1 MKVLNLFPL
10 SIVQDKILIDEKIK
24 KQMIEEIQSMLGSSK
39 NKDFKGPQD
48 SWTGDT
54 QGFEYLFK
62 NDKFKL
68 LFEQIKLR
76 LINYLNHLGINEDK
90 IDLYMTR
97 SWATISNGKERI
109 KQHKHQQSHISFAYY
124 LKKDVEDSNIVFFE
138 EHQPNEIEPSLFTS
152 PTLKK
157 AGVIKEVN
165 LFNAPS
171 VDIKVEQDDIVIFP
185 SKAMH
190 GTQVSKSNNER
201 ISISGDIVCIAKNSE
216 LLENMMPPLEKWD
229 KM

>member
-10 SIVQDKILIDEKIK
+10 SIIQDKILIDTDIK
-24 KQMIEEIQSMLGSSK
+24 KQMLEEIQTMQIVSK
-39 NKDFKGPQD
+39 NKNYKLPQD

-62 NDKFKL
+62 NQKFEL
-68 LFEQIKLR
+68 LFKQIKTKLV
-76 LINYLNHLGINEDK
+76 NYLRHLGINENK
-90 IDLYMTR
+90 VDLYMTR

-109 KQHKHQQSHISFAYY
+109 RQHKHQQSHISFAYY
-124 LKKDVEDSNIVFFE
+124 LKKDIENSNLFFFNE
-138 EHQPNEIEPSLFTS
+138 NSINEIVPSLFTS

-157 AGVIKEVN
+157 AGVIKEMN

-171 VDIKVEQDDIVIFP
+171 VDIKVEEDDIVIFP

-190 GTQVSKSNNER
+190 GTQFNKSNNER
-201 ISISGDIVCIAKNSE
+201 ISISGDVICLAKESE

>member
-10 SIVQDKILIDEKIK
+10 SIIQDKILIDTDIK
-24 KQMIEEIQSMLGSSK
+24 KQMLEEIQTMQIASK
-39 NKDFKGPQD
+39 NKNYKLPQD

-62 NDKFKL
+62 NQKFEL
-68 LFEQIKLR
+68 LFKQIKTKLV
-76 LINYLNHLGINEDK
+76 NYLRHLGINENK
-90 IDLYMTR
+90 VDLYMTR

-109 KQHKHQQSHISFAYY
+109 RQHKHQQSHISFAYY
-124 LKKDVEDSNIVFFE
+124 LKKDIENSNLFFFNE
-138 EHQPNEIEPSLFTS
+138 NSINEIVPSLFTS

-157 AGVIKEVN
+157 AGVIKEMN

-171 VDIKVEQDDIVIFP
+171 VDIKVEEDDIVIFP

-190 GTQVSKSNNER
+190 GTQFNKSNNER
-201 ISISGDIVCIAKNSE
+201 ISISGDVICLAKESE

-229 KM
+229 KI

>member
-10 SIVQDKILIDEKIK
+10 SIIQDKILIDTDIK
-24 KQMIEEIQSMLGSSK
+24 KQMLEEIQTMQIASK
-39 NKDFKGPQD
+39 NKNYKLPQD

-62 NDKFKL
+62 NQKFEL
-68 LFEQIKLR
+68 LFKQIKTKLV
-76 LINYLNHLGINEDK
+76 NYLRHLGINENK
-90 IDLYMTR
+90 VDLYMTR

-109 KQHKHQQSHISFAYY
+109 RQHKHQQSHISFAYY
-124 LKKDVEDSNIVFFE
+124 LKKDIENSNLFFFNE
-138 EHQPNEIEPSLFTS
+138 NSINEIVPSLFTS

-157 AGVIKEVN
+157 AGVIKEMN

-171 VDIKVEQDDIVIFP
+171 VDIKVEEDDIVIFP

-190 GTQVSKSNNER
+190 GTQFNKSNNER
-201 ISISGDIVCIAKNSE
+201 ISISGDVICLAKESE

>member
-1 MKVLNLFPL
+1 MKVSNLFPL
-10 SIVQDKILIDEKIK
+10 SIIQDKILIDTDIK
-24 KQMIEEIQSMLGSSK
+24 KQMLEEIQTMQIASK
-39 NKDFKGPQD
+39 NKNYKLPQD

-62 NDKFKL
+62 NQKFEL
-68 LFEQIKLR
+68 LFKQIKTKLV
-76 LINYLNHLGINEDK
+76 NYLRHLGINENK
-90 IDLYMTR
+90 VDLYMTR

-109 KQHKHQQSHISFAYY
+109 RQHKHQQSHISFAYY
-124 LKKDVEDSNIVFFE
+124 LKKDIENSNLFFFNE
-138 EHQPNEIEPSLFTS
+138 NSINEIVPSLFTS

-157 AGVIKEVN
+157 AGVIKEMN

-171 VDIKVEQDDIVIFP
+171 VDIKVEEDDIVIFP

-190 GTQVSKSNNER
+190 GTQFNKSNNER
-201 ISISGDIVCIAKNSE
+201 ISISGDVICLAKESE

>member
-10 SIVQDKILIDEKIK
+10 SIIQDKILIDTDIK
-24 KQMIEEIQSMLGSSK
+24 KQMLEEIQTMQIASK
-39 NKDFKGPQD
+39 NKNYKLPQD

-62 NDKFKL
+62 NQKFEL
-68 LFEQIKLR
+68 LFKQIKTKLV
-76 LINYLNHLGINEDK
+76 NYLRHLGINENK
-90 IDLYMTR
+90 VDLYMTR

-109 KQHKHQQSHISFAYY
+109 RQHKHQQSHISFAYY
-124 LKKDVEDSNIVFFE
+124 LKKDIENSNLFFFNE
-138 EHQPNEIEPSLFTS
+138 NSINEIVPSLFTS

-157 AGVIKEVN
+157 AGVIKEIN

-171 VDIKVEQDDIVIFP
+171 VDIKVEEDDIVIFP

-190 GTQVSKSNNER
+190 GTQFNKSNNER
-201 ISISGDIVCIAKNSE
+201 ISISGDVICLAKESE

>member
-10 SIVQDKILIDEKIK
+10 SIIQDKILIDTDIK
-24 KQMIEEIQSMLGSSK
+24 KQMLEEIQTMQIASK
-39 NKDFKGPQD
+39 NKNYKLPQD

-62 NDKFKL
+62 NQKFEL
-68 LFEQIKLR
+68 LFKQIKTKLV
-76 LINYLNHLGINEDK
+76 NYLRHLGINENK
-90 IDLYMTR
+90 VDLYMTR

-109 KQHKHQQSHISFAYY
+109 RQHKHQQSHISFAYY
-124 LKKDVEDSNIVFFE
+124 LKKDIENSNLFFFNE
-138 EHQPNEIEPSLFTS
+138 NSINEIVPSLFTS

-157 AGVIKEVN
+157 AGDIKEMN

-171 VDIKVEQDDIVIFP
+171 VDIKVEEDDIVIFP

-190 GTQVSKSNNER
+190 GTQFNKSNNER
-201 ISISGDIVCIAKNSE
+201 ISISGDVICLAKESE

-229 KM
+229 KI

>member
-10 SIVQDKILIDEKIK
+10 SIIQDKILIDTDIK
-24 KQMIEEIQSMLGSSK
+24 KQMLEEIQTMQIASK
-39 NKDFKGPQD
+39 NKNYKLPQD

-62 NDKFKL
+62 NQKFEL
-68 LFEQIKLR
+68 LFKQIKTKLV
-76 LINYLNHLGINEDK
+76 NYLKHLGINENK
-90 IDLYMTR
+90 VDLYMTR

-109 KQHKHQQSHISFAYY
+109 RQHKHQQSHISFAYY
-124 LKKDVEDSNIVFFE
+124 LKKDIENSNLFFFNE
-138 EHQPNEIEPSLFTS
+138 NSINEIVPSLFTS

-157 AGVIKEVN
+157 AGVIKEMN

-171 VDIKVEQDDIVIFP
+171 VDIKVEEDDIVIFP

-190 GTQVSKSNNER
+190 GTQFNKSNNER
-201 ISISGDIVCIAKNSE
+201 ISISGDVICLAKESE

>member
-1 MKVLNLFPL
+1 MKILNLFPL
-10 SIVQDKILIDEKIK
+10 SIIQDKILIDAEIK
-24 KQMIEEIQSMLGSSK
+24 KQMLEEILSMQIASK

-62 NDKFKL
+62 NQKFELLFKQIKTKL
-68 LFEQIKLR
+68 LS
-76 LINYLNHLGINEDK
+76 YLKHLGINENT

-97 SWATISNGKERI
+97 SWATISNDKERI

-124 LKKDVEDSNIVFFE
+124 LKKDIGDSNIVFFNE
-138 EHQPNEIEPSLFTS
+138 DFRNEIVPSLFTS

-157 AGVIKEVN
+157 AGVIKEIN
-165 LFNAPS
+165 LFNAPT
-171 VDIKVEQDDIVIFP
+171 VDIRVEEDDIVIFP

-190 GTQVSKSNNER
+190 GTQFNKSNNER
-201 ISISGDIVCIAKNSE
+201 ISISGDVVCLAKDSE

>member
-10 SIVQDKILIDEKIK
+10 SIIQDKILIDTDIK
-24 KQMIEEIQSMLGSSK
+24 KQMLEEIQTMQIASK
-39 NKDFKGPQD
+39 NKNYKLPQD

-62 NDKFKL
+62 NQKFEL
-68 LFEQIKLR
+68 LFKQIKTKLV
-76 LINYLNHLGINEDK
+76 NYLKHLGINENK
-90 IDLYMTR
+90 VDLYMTR

-109 KQHKHQQSHISFAYY
+109 RQHKHQQSHISFAYY
-124 LKKDVEDSNIVFFE
+124 LKKDIENSNLFFFNE
-138 EHQPNEIEPSLFTS
+138 NSINEIVPSLFTS

-157 AGVIKEVN
+157 AGVIKEMN

-171 VDIKVEQDDIVIFP
+171 VDIKVEEDDIVIFP

-190 GTQVSKSNNER
+190 GTQFNKSNNER
-201 ISISGDIVCIAKNSE
+201 ISISGDVICLAKESE

-229 KM
+229 KI

>member
-10 SIVQDKILIDEKIK
+10 SIVQDKILINAEIK
-24 KQMIEEIQSMLGSSK
+24 KQMLEEIQSMQTASK

-62 NDKFKL
+62 NQKFEL
-68 LFEQIKLR
+68 LFKQIKTKLVS
-76 LINYLNHLGINEDK
+76 YLKHLGINENK

-97 SWATISNGKERI
+97 SWATISNDKERI

-124 LKKDVEDSNIVFFE
+124 LKKDTEDSNIVFFNE
-138 EHQPNEIEPSLFTS
+138 DFRNEIVPSLFTS

-157 AGVIKEVN
+157 AGVIKEIN
-165 LFNAPS
+165 LFNAPT
-171 VDIKVEQDDIVIFP
+171 VDIRVEEDDIVIFP

-190 GTQVSKSNNER
+190 GTQFNKSNNER
-201 ISISGDIVCIAKNSE
+201 ISISGDVICLAKDSE

>member
-10 SIVQDKILIDEKIK
+10 SIVQDKILIHTEIK
-24 KQMIEEIQSMLGSSK
+24 NQMVKEIQSMQTSSK

-62 NDKFKL
+62 NQKFEL
-68 LFEQIKLR
+68 LFKQIKMKLVS
-76 LINYLNHLGINEDK
+76 YLKHLGINENK

-97 SWATISNGKERI
+97 SWATISNDKERI
-109 KQHKHQQSHISFAYY
+109 KQHKHQQSHVSFAYY
-124 LKKDVEDSNIVFFE
+124 LKKDKEDSNIVFFNE
-138 EHQPNEIEPSLFTS
+138 DFRNEIVPSLFKS

-157 AGVIKEVN
+157 AGFIKEIN
-165 LFNAPS
+165 LFNAPT
-171 VDIKVEQDDIVIFP
+171 VDIRVEEDDIVIFP

-190 GTQVSKSNNER
+190 GTQFNKSNNER
-201 ISISGDIVCIAKNSE
+201 ISISGDVVCLAKESE